1 MSPHAFGSDD
11 FHNGKRGQAK
21 FRSVCIFHIVN
32 ENVIKDVCVWGFFFV
47 PETLLLAWAYN
58 IM

>member
-11 FHNGKRGQAK
+11 FHNGKREQAK

-32 ENVIKDVCVWGFFFV
+32 ENVIKDVCVGGGFL
-47 PETLLLAWAYN
+47 PETLFNMGL
-58 IM
+58 